1 MKTCFS
7 SCVVVQLWYSGL
19 VPAPTR
25 ATTVT
30 YLSPQG
36 WAFCCGST
44 ACCRPVKCNQSY
56 ADATSQ
62 GKLTLP
68 ISSHREQTELKVKH

>member
-1 MKTCFS
+1 M
-7 SCVVVQLWYSGL
+7 VQLSRGG
-19 VPAPTR
+19 PARAPTS
-25 ATTVT
+25 ASAVT

-36 WAFCCGST
+36 WGVCCGST

-68 ISSHREQTELKVKH
+68 ISSRREQTELKVKR